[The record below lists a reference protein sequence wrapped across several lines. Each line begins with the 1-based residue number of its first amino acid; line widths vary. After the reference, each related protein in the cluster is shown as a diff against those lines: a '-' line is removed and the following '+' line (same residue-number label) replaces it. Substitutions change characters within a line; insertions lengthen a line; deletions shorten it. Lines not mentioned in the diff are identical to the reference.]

1 MEEKINELLT
11 QMTLEEKVAL
21 LAGKDMWT
29 TVPIERLGIPQ
40 MKVSDGPNGAR
51 GADLGGDITSACF
64 PVGIA
69 LGATWNPDL
78 VHEVGQA
85 LADEIKLKGAHVL
98 LAPTVNIHRGV
109 LNGRNFECYA
119 EDPYLSAQLAKA
131 YIEGVQ
137 SKEVAAC
144 VKHYVC
150 NDSEFERSSISSE
163 VGERALH
170 EIYLPPFKTAVKEA
184 NTWSIM
190 SAYNKVNGTYMSEN
204 PHLLHDIL
212 KKEWAFDGAVIS
224 DWWGSYSYDAAAGG
238 LDLEMPGPAR
248 WLGPQLVQMVRDGEL
263 DEAII
268 DDKVRRILRLMM
280 RTGAFDS
287 PELQPEQPTADKP
300 ETRALIRKAGAEAIV
315 LLKNDK
321 NVLPLNK
328 DKVQSIAVIGSSAKW
343 TPIMGGGSARVAAHY
358 AISHLEGIQN
368 MVGDD
373 VDVKYTIGATHFRLM
388 PTLDMAWTTGWT
400 AEYFNNFDLEGT
412 PDATK
417 PQTISELFV
426 MNDMPEGI
434 HEAFSIRYTTT
445 MTPEENGA
453 YTFSLVSG
461 GLSKLF
467 VDGKLIIDNWSEQ
480 TKSELYF
487 GQGSTEVCGQVELT
501 ANQPVTVVVEYSARS
516 AGLRIVRIGCCPPVA
531 DDAIAKAAELAASC
545 DVALV
550 FVGLSGDWESEG
562 YDRAHMDL
570 PGKQDALVTAVSAA
584 NPNTIVVVNTGSPV
598 TMPWAD
604 DVSTLLETWYAGQES
619 GNALADVLFGNAE
632 PGGRLPQTFPVRI
645 EDNPTFI
652 NYPGENGKVHYGEG
666 LFVGYRYYEKK
677 DIAPLFP
684 FGHGLSYTQFELS
697 NLQLNKTEFTVGD
710 TIEINVDVTNI
721 GERAGSEVVQV
732 YVRDVEARLIRP
744 YKELKGFAKIHLA
757 AGESATATITLDETA
772 LSYYDPAI
780 SGWVSESGAFEI
792 LVGNS
797 STNIQLHTTFNWE
810 AAPQA
815 LPELDKSARLHVG
828 LTLGVLLEDPTGQRV
843 LNKHFGNL
851 INHPQVRQAM
861 EMSLEH
867 IAELAPQMLPR
878 KTLMQINTDLG
889 RFSI

>member
-1 MEEKINELLT
+1 MEEKINELLA
-11 QMTLEEKVAL
+11 QMTLEEKVSL

-51 GADLGGDITSACF
+51 GADMGGDITSACF

-69 LGATWNPDL
+69 LGATWNPEL

-137 SKEVAAC
+137 SEGVAAC

-150 NDSEFERSSISSE
+150 NDSEFERNSISSE
-163 VGERALH
+163 VNERTLH
-170 EIYLPPFKTAVKEA
+170 EIYLPPFKTAVKDA
-184 NTWSIM
+184 QTWSIM
-190 SAYNKVNGTYMSEN
+190 SAYNKVNGTFMSEN
-204 PHLLHDIL
+204 PHLLLDIL
-212 KKEWAFDGAVIS
+212 KKEWGFDGAVIS

-248 WLGPQLVQMVRDGEL
+248 WLGSQLVQMVNDGEL
-263 DEAII
+263 DEAVI
-268 DDKVRRILRLMM
+268 DDKVCRILRLMM

-287 PELQPEQPTADKP
+287 PELRPEQPTADKP

-315 LLKNDK
+315 LLKNEK

-328 DKVQSIAVIGSSAKW
+328 NEIKSIAVIGSSAKW

-373 VDVKYTIGATHFRLM
+373 VDVKYAIGATNFRIM
-388 PTLDMAWTTGWT
+388 PTLNMDWTTGWT

-426 MNDMPEGI
+426 MNDLPEGI
-434 HEAFSIRYTTT
+434 SETFSIRYTTT
-445 MTPEENGA
+445 MTPEESGA

-501 ANQPVTVVVEYSARS
+501 ANQPVTVVVEYSARN
-516 AGLRIVRIGCCPPVA
+516 AGLRIVRVGCCPPVA
-531 DDAIAKAAELAASC
+531 DDAIAKAAEMAASC
-545 DVALV
+545 DVAVV
-550 FVGLSGDWESEG
+550 FVGLSGEWESEG
-562 YDRAHMDL
+562 YDRTHMEL
-570 PGKQDALVTAVSAA
+570 PGKQNELVTAVSAA

-598 TMPWAD
+598 RMPW
-604 DVSTLLETWYAGQES
+604 VNEISTLLETWYGGQES
-619 GNALADVLFGNAE
+619 GNALADVLFGKAD

-645 EDNPTFI
+645 EDNPTYI

-666 LFVGYRYYEKK
+666 IFVGYRYYEKK
-677 DIAPLFP
+677 DVTPLFP

-697 NLQLNKTEFTVGD
+697 NLQLNGSVFKAGE
-710 TIEINVDVTNI
+710 TIEVSVDVSNV
-721 GERAGSEVVQV
+721 GKRAGSEVVQV
-732 YVRDVEARLIRP
+732 YVRDVESRLIRP

-757 AGESATATITLDETA
+757 AGETGTVTITLDETD
-772 LSYYDPAI
+772 LSYYDPAT
-780 SGWVSESGAFEI
+780 SGWVSESGEFEI
-792 LVGNS
+792 LVGTS
-797 STNIQLHTTFNWE
+797 SQNIHLNTTFNWE
-810 AAPQA
+810 AAPQLFA
-815 LPELDKSARLHVG
+815 EIDKSARVHVG
-828 LTLGVLLEDPTGQRV
+828 MTLAELIEDSIGAAV
-843 LNKHFGNL
+843 LNEHFGNL
-851 INHPQVRQAM
+851 INHPMVKQAM
-861 EMSLEH
+861 GMSLEH
-867 IAELAPQMLPR
+867 ISELAPQMLSR
-878 KTLMQINTDLG
+878 EKLLTINEDLAKL
-889 RFSI
+889 S